1 MSKIGY
7 GVMILGLIFVSV
19 LAAGFVG
26 KKKQSN
32 LS

>member
-26 KKKQSN
+26 KKSRAI
-32 LS
+32 